1 MATNGKKNNDKNDAQ
16 EGKADSALSNN
27 QKNLAL
33 IVLAVLTISI
43 GAYLFYP
50 VIFQKPSFDLGNPS
64 TSDAFFTKVQD
75 SEYAVLVFNLS
86 GTPEK
91 SDYRDRLM
99 QCGVGLAGSSG
110 LAHLNKTIF
119 ALEGNLCTTT
129 SGSATTDECVKDS
142 QGKPLF
148 ILQAGVAD
156 LTQFYDNAIVIT
168 ISPTYNSSC
177 SINVLNDTASQ

>member
-1 MATNGKKNNDKNDAQ
+1 MNGKKNNAKEENAQ
-16 EGKADSALSNN
+16 DGGKAGPALSGG
-27 QKNLAL
+27 QKNMAIL
-33 IVLAVLTISI
+33 VLAVLTISI

-50 VIFQKPSFDLGNPS
+50 VLFPKPSFDLGNPS
-64 TSDAFFTKVQD
+64 TSDAFFTKIQD

-91 SDYRDRLM
+91 SDYRDKVL

-119 ALEGNLCTTT
+119 ALEGNICTTT
-129 SGSATTDECVKDS
+129 SGNATRDECIKGS

-156 LTQFYDNAIVIT
+156 LTQFYDNAMVIT
-168 ISPTYNSSC
+168 VSPTYNSSC